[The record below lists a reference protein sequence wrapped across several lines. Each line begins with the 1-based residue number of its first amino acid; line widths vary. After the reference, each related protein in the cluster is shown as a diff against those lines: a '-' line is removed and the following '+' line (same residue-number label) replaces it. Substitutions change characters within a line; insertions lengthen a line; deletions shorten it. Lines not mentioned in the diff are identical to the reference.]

1 MRRERDQPWIEAAV
15 AARGQPDGTQSIHR
29 SFLVLRVV
37 AAGGDR
43 GVGLSEVARASALA
57 RPTCR
62 RLLMALMAEGIV
74 EQRLRTRRYV
84 VAPYVQ
90 FPAARPASTPL
101 IDAALPQLKEAA
113 AEIGDTVFLT
123 LRTGLETV
131 CVARV
136 LGSYPIQV
144 LTLDVGVRRPLG
156 MSSSGIAF
164 LATMPMDVARKI
176 VIKNKR
182 HLPAY
187 GMTLED
193 SLKAIERARSMGFA
207 LRDPGLVPGT
217 KAISLAFGR
226 GRGGAPAALTVAA
239 IARRMQPARV
249 GDLVKRLNGYAS
261 KILKSASSEKSP
273 TSRGTEAA

>member
-1 MRRERDQPWIEAAV
+1 MAQKQNRRWVEAAV
-15 AARGQPDGTQSIHR
+15 AAGGLPAGAQSVRR

-37 AAGGDR
+37 VAGGDS

-57 RPTCR
+57 RPTAH
-62 RLLMALMAEGIV
+62 RLLTALMAEGII
-74 EQRLRTRRYV
+74 EQRPRTSRYV
-84 VAPYVQ
+84 IAPHVQ
-90 FPAARPASTPL
+90 FPAARPAVSPL
-101 IDAALPQLKEAA
+101 LDAAMPHLRKAA

-123 LRTGLETV
+123 LRSGLETV

-136 LGSYPIQV
+136 LGNYPIQV

-164 LATMPMDVARKI
+164 LATMPMSKVRRILD
-176 VIKNKR
+176 KNKR

-187 GMTLED
+187 DMTPEE
-193 SLKAIERARSMGFA
+193 SLAAIERAKRMGYV

-226 GRGGAPAALTVAA
+226 ERDGALAALTVAA
-239 IARRMQPARV
+239 IARRMQSARV
-249 GDLVKRLNGYAS
+249 GEVIGR
-261 KILKSASSEKSP
+261 LKSCADLINRDA
-273 TSRGTEAA
+273 T

>member
-1 MRRERDQPWIEAAV
+1 MVSDQRQHWVDAAV
-15 AARGQPDGTQSIHR
+15 AADGQPGGTQSVRR

-57 RPTCR
+57 RPTSR

-74 EQRLRTRRYV
+74 EQRPRTSRYV
-84 VAPYVQ
+84 IAPHVHL
-90 FPAARPASTPL
+90 PAARPASAPL
-101 IDAALPQLKEAA
+101 LDAAIPHLNEAA

-123 LRTGLETV
+123 LRSGLETL

-156 MSSSGIAF
+156 MSSSGIAL
-164 LATMPMDVARKI
+164 LATSPLGAARRI
-176 VIKNKR
+176 VMKNQR

-187 GMTLED
+187 GMTFND
-193 SLKAIERARSMGFA
+193 SLAAIVRAKKVGYAMREQ
-207 LRDPGLVPGT
+207 GLVPGT
-217 KAISLAFGR
+217 RAVSLAFGR
-226 GRGGAPAALTVAA
+226 QRGGGAPAALTVAG
-239 IARRMQPARV
+239 IARRMQPSR
-249 GDLVKRLNGYAS
+249 LVDIIDSLKTYANR
-261 KILKSASSEKSP
+261 ILRDAKSA
-273 TSRGTEAA
+273 

>member
-1 MRRERDQPWIEAAV
+1 MDMDQCRAFAMRNRRPQSWIEAAV
-15 AARGQPDGTQSIHR
+15 VAGGQPEGTQSIRR

-57 RPTCR
+57 RPTSR
-62 RLLMALMAEGIV
+62 RLLKALMAEGVV
-74 EQRLRTRRYV
+74 EQRPRTSRYV
-84 VAPYVQ
+84 IAPHVH
-90 FPAARPASTPL
+90 FPTDRPASSPL
-101 IDAALPQLKEAA
+101 LDAAMPHLKEAA

-123 LRTGLETV
+123 LRAGLETV
-131 CVARV
+131 CIARV

-164 LATMPMDVARKI
+164 LATMPMGTARRI
-176 VIKNKR
+176 VLKNKR

-187 GMTLED
+187 GMTFED
-193 SLKAIERARSMGFA
+193 SIAAIDRAKRMGYA

-217 KAISLAFGR
+217 KAMSLAFGR
-226 GRGGAPAALTVAA
+226 ERGGASAALTVAA
-239 IARRMQPARV
+239 IARRMQPARIIEIV
-249 GDLVKRLNGYAS
+249 GHLKTYAGR
-261 KILKSASSEKSP
+261 ILA
-273 TSRGTEAA
+273 EA